1 MPDRHAGSRDG
12 AQHGGEGRVPAPG
25 LEPGQQTPKDCGLP
39 ITPCRTKA
47 TDRDGGRRKRRSYCL
62 RYRSGPR
69 IAKRAVCRGGGHPT
83 LDPPIERGT
92 AADIYPQAS
101 VVVLAYVGSHRLRV
115 VSLQHRTAELARL
128 HACEFQSA
136 PLCCFRVRVLVD
148 VHAEYQVVPWDSG
161 DIQES
166 EEERDQRWIA
176 IDEDHP
182 VVAPMRLV
190 LHPLAPIGQ
199 GTRHEDLTVGEFP
212 DLGCG
217 TGALS
222 RAPLFADFTLDRSVS
237 MCPFSR
243 ASPDLFVAEPRRDW
257 QVAHPQR
264 D

>member
-1 MPDRHAGSRDG
+1 
-12 AQHGGEGRVPAPG
+12 
-25 LEPGQQTPKDCGLP
+25 
-39 ITPCRTKA
+39 
-47 TDRDGGRRKRRSYCL
+47 
-62 RYRSGPR
+62 
-69 IAKRAVCRGGGHPT
+69 
-83 LDPPIERGT
+83 
-92 AADIYPQAS
+92 
-101 VVVLAYVGSHRLRV
+101 VVSLAYVPPHRLRV
-115 VSLQHRTAELARL
+115 VALQHRAAELARL
-128 HACEFQSA
+128 HAYEFQ
-136 PLCCFRVRVLVD
+136 PELLRCFGICVLVD
-148 VHAEYQVVPWDSG
+148 VHPEYQVVPCDSG

-199 GTRHEDLTVGEFP
+199 GTRDEDLTVREIP